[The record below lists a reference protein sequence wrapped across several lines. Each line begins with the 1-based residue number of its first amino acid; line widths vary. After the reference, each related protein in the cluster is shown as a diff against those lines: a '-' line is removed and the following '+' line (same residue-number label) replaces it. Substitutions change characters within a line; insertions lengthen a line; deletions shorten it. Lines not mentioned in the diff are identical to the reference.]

1 MPDQESDL
9 LRTHHQTVHPPQ
21 SPGEWPAAVR
31 ELVASREADAAE
43 AAAADVRRDAES
55 AEEATEAETERLRQA
70 AARAQH
76 SARQAEAARCERYS
90 GHLSVFSLTM
100 QENAPREAPQAV

>member
-1 MPDQESDL
+1 MTNAFGSWRPL
-9 LRTHHQTVHPPQ
+9 Q

-43 AAAADVRRDAES
+43 AAAAELRRDAEA
-55 AEEATEAETERLRQA
+55 AEEAAEAEAERLRQA

-76 SARQAEAARCERYS
+76 SARQAEAARRVPCFDKGARKATE
-90 GHLSVFSLTM
+90 
-100 QENAPREAPQAV
+100 